1 MQFVAY
7 KYNCAR
13 FFSKQHGFP
22 LASYNS
28 SSAHTFMSWGSG
40 TADCRTEQLTITTK
54 VQLRTKYL
62 VHPTVVTLSTSKLCS
77 NNGEVTYQLYSYMLI
92 RNIRSGA
99 EVTGL
104 LMFVLHLV
112 LSDFCATMYFV
123 SIKGHTCYGYETV
136 NGVLKMKVNT
146 WVSLALSVQGYFEAY
161 HLWMDG
167 APRRLVVFQ
176 MMFQTYLVRKFLHCC
191 IYNVRSGLFVG

>member
-1 MQFVAY
+1 MARILRLQRPRFGLREVRMQFVAY
-7 KYNCAR
+7 KYNCTR

-40 TADCRTEQLTITTK
+40 TADCCTEQLTITTTL
-54 VQLRTKYL
+54 QLRTKYL

-77 NNGEVTYQLYSYMLI
+77 NNGKVTYQLYSYVLI

-99 EVTGL
+99 EVAGQ

-112 LSDFCATMYFV
+112 LKWLLCHHVFFINKRTYMLWLWNSEWC
-123 SIKGHTCYGYETV
+123 
-136 NGVLKMKVNT
+136 
-146 WVSLALSVQGYFEAY
+146 FE
-161 HLWMDG
+161 DE
-167 APRRLVVFQ
+167 
-176 MMFQTYLVRKFLHCC
+176 
-191 IYNVRSGLFVG
+191 S